1 MQEQRRRRWLELHL
15 LSLSVLGLAACG
27 PAPAA
32 HAAHDAPVAAGS
44 SAAPVAPA
52 PTGAA
57 PAPSATSP
65 STTDGPPSPPAE
77 AASVSAAAPEQALP
91 KGTLVLHI
99 GDSFAG
105 ALGVPLAKRFKAAGL
120 RNVVEFKTSSYI
132 PTWAFGPELKKYVS
146 NYNPDLVLITL
157 GANELEIPDP
167 PQRVG
172 AIKRLVATVAGRPCV
187 WISPPLWKKDTG
199 LLAVIRAN
207 VAPCHYLDSDA
218 LVHDLQ
224 RGPDKIH
231 PSTEGREVWADAVF
245 AWLGKELDPK
255 GARPWALR
263 ADGPTPTR

>member
-1 MQEQRRRRWLELHL
+1 
-15 LSLSVLGLAACG
+15 
-27 PAPAA
+27 
-32 HAAHDAPVAAGS
+32 
-44 SAAPVAPA
+44 
-52 PTGAA
+52 
-57 PAPSATSP
+57 
-65 STTDGPPSPPAE
+65 
-77 AASVSAAAPEQALP
+77 LP

-132 PTWAFGPELKKYVS
+132 PTWAFGPELTKYVS

-157 GANELEIPDP
+157 GANEIEIPDP

-172 AIKRLVATVAGRPCV
+172 AIKRLVATVGGRPCV

-199 LLAVIRAN
+199 LMAVIRAN
-207 VAPCHYLDSDA
+207 AAPCHYLDSDTI
-218 LVHDLQ
+218 VHDLQ

-231 PSTEGREVWADAVF
+231 PSTAGREAWADAVF

-255 GARPWALR
+255 GTRPWALR
-263 ADGPTPTR
+263 ADGPTLSP